1 MKKSE
6 LKTEIRN
13 RILEKK
19 SKVEENTV
27 GSLDITKVA
36 DADALNAF
44 RSDKA
49 SGIDAQI
56 KSALNAFE
64 DVIDYME
71 IEDFNRLKNDTLKFL
86 VSKEQALKNKVA
98 EPEEEEEEDK
108 DEVEEISTSAGAGAY
123 QTKYAF
129 KLPKDYKK
137 AKEVNEGIIEPKSKK
152 KA

>member
-19 SKVEENTV
+19 SKVEENTEF
-27 GSLDITKVA
+27 SDIDLDSK
-36 DADALNAF
+36 DA
-44 RSDKA
+44 
-49 SGIDAQI
+49 
-56 KSALNAFE
+56 
-64 DVIDYME
+64 
-71 IEDFNRLKNDTLKFL
+71 
-86 VSKEQALKNKVA
+86 ALKNLVSIYSNRGEPQQIQAIFDIIEQLLKDFKA
-98 EPEEEEEEDK
+98 INLDNFKSRLNAWIPTLKANNTQPEPEEEEEK
-108 DEVEEISTSAGAGAY
+108 DEVEEISTSAGSGAY

>member
-98 EPEEEEEEDK
+98 EPEEEEDK
-108 DEVEEISTSAGAGAY
+108 DEIEEISTSAGYGAY
-123 QTKYAF
+123 
-129 KLPKDYKK
+129 
-137 AKEVNEGIIEPKSKK
+137 
-152 KA
+152 